1 MRVIA
6 ATDSAIG
13 CNTRI
18 LSTILLEFYCEYRFA
33 AEISITAEFP
43 EFDLPI
49 EKPSPRII
57 IIALAAISPARAENN
72 NDIDWNSCDQ
82 HSGT

>member
-49 EKPSPRII
+49 EKPSPELLQLPWQQ
-57 IIALAAISPARAENN
+57 LAPLERKTTMI
-72 NDIDWNSCDQ
+72 
-82 HSGT
+82 